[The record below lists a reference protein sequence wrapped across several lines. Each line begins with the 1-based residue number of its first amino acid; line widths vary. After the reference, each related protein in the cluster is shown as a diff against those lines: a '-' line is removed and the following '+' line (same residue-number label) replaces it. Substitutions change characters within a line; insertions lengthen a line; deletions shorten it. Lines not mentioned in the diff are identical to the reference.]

1 MSPRASATCVAAVLA
16 LALAMP
22 LAGCGRSGGGDR
34 AGSTAGEEAAISMSE
49 LAGSVEAQAERFIER
64 EGSVL
69 HRSLTRF
76 LGDRITAGVSRG
88 TTECRPG
95 RDTPSIAD
103 PRRFPF
109 ACVVEGS
116 ADGGGLTVNIALGFV
131 GLSLDGRC
139 WQAANERVT
148 VTATAPALLP
158 RRQAMRQ
165 VNRIAGCA

>member
-1 MSPRASATCVAAVLA
+1 MRAGAPAACLAVVLA
-16 LALAMP
+16 LTIAI
-22 LAGCGRSGGGDR
+22 AGCGSGDR
-34 AGSTAGEEAAISMSE
+34 AGSAAAEGAALSMSE
-49 LAGSVEAQAERFIER
+49 LAPSIERQAESFLQRK
-64 EGSVL
+64 GSAL
-69 HRSLTRF
+69 HRSLVRF
-76 LGDRITAGVSRG
+76 LGPRLTADVSRG
-88 TTECRPG
+88 ATECRPG
-95 RDTPSIAD
+95 ADTPSIVD

-116 ADGGGLTVNIALGFV
+116 ADGQGLSVNITLGFV

-158 RRQAMRQ
+158 RREAMRP